1 MSDKGYQIPRDSNSP
16 EAQSLT
22 ENETQKHNFR
32 GRENEAGSEHSQ
44 SPDFP
49 KQGEN
54 DKRVSK
60 KTEVAERHI
69 QSKPGLEVAKER
81 AASIEKNRKASAA
94 VFDAHRRHT
103 SARVRGNKS

>member
-1 MSDKGYQIPRDSNSP
+1 MSGYQVPRDSSSP
-16 EAQSLT
+16 EAQST
-22 ENETQKHNFR
+22 TQNPTQKHDYK
-32 GRENEAGSEHSQ
+32 GRANEAGTTHEQ

-60 KTEVAERHI
+60 KTEVAERHV
-69 QSKPGLEVAKER
+69 QSRPGLEVAKER

-103 SARVRGNKS
+103 SARVR

>member
-1 MSDKGYQIPRDSNSP
+1 MSDNKGYQVPRDSNSA
-16 EAQSLT
+16 EAQSTT
-22 ENETQKHNFR
+22 ENPTQKHDYK
-32 GRENEAGSEHSQ
+32 GRADEAGTTHEQ

-60 KTEVAERHI
+60 KTEVAERHV

-81 AASIEKNRKASAA
+81 TKSVLDNRKATEKI
-94 VFDAHRRHT
+94 FDSH
-103 SARVRGNKS
+103 